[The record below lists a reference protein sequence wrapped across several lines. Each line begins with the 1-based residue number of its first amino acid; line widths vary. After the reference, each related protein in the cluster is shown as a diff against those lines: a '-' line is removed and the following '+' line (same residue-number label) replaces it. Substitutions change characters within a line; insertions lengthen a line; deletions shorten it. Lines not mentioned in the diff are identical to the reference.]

1 MLRLWSGTLFPLLP
15 NTDGQG
21 VRRDGQGVRPDGQGL
36 PEVRDRGG
44 WSVEVGGIED
54 GRLRWSPASIYGKRW
69 DGMSDACRPDSFE
82 GFIGQEKPKRVLQI
96 LCQAAKRKGTCPPH
110 VLLSGGPGLGKTTLA
125 RIVAQ
130 EMGSRLIEVVASNL
144 QATEQMTKHLT
155 KLKPKDV
162 LFIDEI
168 HGLPRGVEEVL
179 YAALEDGRIP
189 VMQNGYDDLMK
200 SLGIGGGKSQPTTAM
215 FELPPFTCIG
225 ATTLS
230 GLVSDPLRSRFVQI
244 LQLEPYSDAELQT
257 IVMNAAAGMKF
268 DISPVVALEIA
279 MRSRATAR
287 TAIGN
292 LRWFAEYCEGT
303 GSKPDL
309 PAIGDAYE
317 LKEVDANGLTKLDR
331 SYLSVLVEAGT
342 PLGVSTLASSI
353 GEGEDNLLQTIEPFL
368 IRKGYVRK
376 TGRGRIA
383 TAKAVELVNGKE
395 ALCTTN
401 GN

>member
-1 MLRLWSGTLFPLLP
+1 
-15 NTDGQG
+15 
-21 VRRDGQGVRPDGQGL
+21 
-36 PEVRDRGG
+36 
-44 WSVEVGGIED
+44 
-54 GRLRWSPASIYGKRW
+54 
-69 DGMSDACRPDSFE
+69 MSDACRPETFE
-82 GFIGQEKPKRVLQI
+82 GFIGQEKPKRVLEI
-96 LCQAAKRKGTCPPH
+96 LCRAAKRKGTCPPH

-125 RIVAQ
+125 RIVSH
-130 EMGSRLIEVVASNL
+130 EMGSRLVEVVASNL
-144 QATEQMTKHLT
+144 QATDQMVKHLT

-189 VMQNGYDDLMK
+189 VMQSGYDDLMK
-200 SLGIGGGKSQPTTAM
+200 SLGIGGGKGQPTTAM
-215 FELPPFTCIG
+215 VDLPPFTCIG

-230 GLVSDPLRSRFVQI
+230 GLVSDPLRSRFVQV

-257 IVMNAAAGMKF
+257 IVMNAAKAMKF

-303 GSKPDL
+303 GSEPDL
-309 PAIGDAYE
+309 PAIGEAFE

-331 SYLSVLVEAGT
+331 AYLAILVEAGT
-342 PLGVSTLASSI
+342 PLGVSTLAASV
-353 GEGEDNLLQTIEPFL
+353 GENEDSLLQAVEPFL
-368 IRKGYVRK
+368 IRKGFVHK
-376 TGRGRIA
+376 TARGRVA
-383 TAKAVELVNGKE
+383 TRKALELVNGKE
-395 ALCTTN
+395 TEST
-401 GN
+401 

>member
-1 MLRLWSGTLFPLLP
+1 
-15 NTDGQG
+15 
-21 VRRDGQGVRPDGQGL
+21 
-36 PEVRDRGG
+36 
-44 WSVEVGGIED
+44 
-54 GRLRWSPASIYGKRW
+54 
-69 DGMSDACRPDSFE
+69 MSDAVRPETFE
-82 GFIGQEKPKRVLQI
+82 GFVGQEKPKRVLEI
-96 LCQAAKRKGTCPPH
+96 LCRSAKRKDTCPPH
-110 VLLSGGPGLGKTTLA
+110 VLLSGPPGLGKTTLA

-189 VMQNGYDDLMK
+189 IVQAGYDDLMK

-215 FELPPFTCIG
+215 VELPPFTCIG

-230 GLVSDPLRSRFVQI
+230 GLVSDPLRSRFVQV

-257 IVMNAAAGMKF
+257 IVMNAAVGMRF
-268 DISPVVALEIA
+268 YISPVVALEIA

-303 GSKPDL
+303 GSKPGL
-309 PAIGDAYE
+309 PAIGEAFE
-317 LKEVDANGLTKLDR
+317 LKEVDSNGLTKLDR
-331 SYLSVLVEAGT
+331 AYLAILVEAGV
-342 PLGVSTLASSI
+342 PLGVSTLAASI
-353 GEGEDNLLQTIEPFL
+353 GEGEDNLLQAVEPFL

-376 TGRGRIA
+376 TARGRVA
-383 TAKAVELVNGKE
+383 TQKAVDLVNGR
-395 ALCTTN
+395 AA
-401 GN
+401 

>member
-1 MLRLWSGTLFPLLP
+1 
-15 NTDGQG
+15 
-21 VRRDGQGVRPDGQGL
+21 
-36 PEVRDRGG
+36 
-44 WSVEVGGIED
+44 
-54 GRLRWSPASIYGKRW
+54 
-69 DGMSDACRPDSFE
+69 MSDACRPETFD
-82 GFIGQEKPKRVLQI
+82 GFIGQDKPKKVLQI
-96 LCQAAKRKGTCPPH
+96 LCSAAKRKGTCVPH
-110 VLLSGGPGLGKTTLA
+110 VLLSGPPGLGKTTLA
-125 RIVAQ
+125 RIVAN
-130 EMGSRLIEVVASNL
+130 EMGSRLVEVVASNL

-189 VMQNGYDDLMK
+189 IVQAGYDDLMK
-200 SLGIGGGKSQPTTAM
+200 SLGIGGKGQPTTAM
-215 FELPPFTCIG
+215 VDLPPFTCVG

-230 GLVSDPLRSRFVQI
+230 GLVSDPLRSRFVQV

-257 IVMNAAAGMKF
+257 IVMNAAVAMKF
-268 DISPVVALEIA
+268 DVSPVVALEIA

-309 PAIGDAYE
+309 PAIGEAFE

-331 SYLSVLVEAGT
+331 AYLAVLVESGV
-342 PLGVSTLASSI
+342 PLGVSTLAASV
-353 GEGEDNLLQTIEPFL
+353 GEGEDNLLQAVEPFL
-368 IRKGYVRK
+368 IRKGFVRK
-376 TGRGRIA
+376 TARGRVA
-383 TAKAVELVNGKE
+383 TRKAIDLVNGR
-395 ALCTTN
+395 AA
-401 GN
+401 